1 MGGRQYRPER
11 GDVFEELMLLCSGR
25 CRPLGSPRSFLSH
38 ASQLSGAKAVPLFA
52 FRSDRCLILAFSAPR
67 PPGPSPRGAADQ
79 SFRSP
84 PSHLESRTR
93 CWPRRFLFTETAGD
107 TLILYLPNR
116 RPWGSPE
123 TRGFPD
129 YPANN
134 TSRHS
139 GQAIFLVCVCVGWGE
154 VAGGAPCSKIP
165 QIFPL

>member
-1 MGGRQYRPER
+1 MVLR
-11 GDVFEELMLLCSGR
+11 SGR
-25 CRPLGSPRSFLSH
+25 CGPLGSRRSFLSH

-52 FRSDRCLILAFSAPR
+52 FRSDRCLILAFPAPQ
-67 PPGPSPRGAADQ
+67 PPGPSPLGAADQ

-84 PSHLESRTR
+84 PSHLEPRTR
-93 CWPRRFLFTETAGD
+93 CWLRRFLFTEMAGD

-129 YPANN
+129 YPANT

-139 GQAIFLVCVCVGWGE
+139 GQAIFLMCVGGG
-154 VAGGAPCSKIP
+154 VAGGAPCSKVP
-165 QIFPL
+165 QVCPL